1 MRNYQKYEFRGP
13 VIDKF
18 SRVICRS
25 WHATTYAA
33 SAAKARSNLSYQ
45 FKKTFGLA
53 FNTTIYLSG
62 EFVPNRSRYSV

>member
-1 MRNYQKYEFRGP
+1 MSNYQKYEFRGP

-18 SRVICRS
+18 SRILCRS
-25 WHATTYAA
+25 WHATTYAS

-53 FNTTIYLSG
+53 FNTTIHLSG
-62 EFVPNRSRYSV
+62 DFVPTRSRYTV